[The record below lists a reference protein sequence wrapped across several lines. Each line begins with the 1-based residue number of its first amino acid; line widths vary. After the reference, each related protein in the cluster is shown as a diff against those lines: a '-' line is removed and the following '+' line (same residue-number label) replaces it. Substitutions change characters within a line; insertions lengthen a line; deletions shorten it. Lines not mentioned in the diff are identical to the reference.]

1 MKVKNKHFRVPY
13 WRLPLVQARTMLEL
27 GVSSYTP
34 HEYFWS
40 SALYGN
46 TLRYHMSHIL
56 PESTF
61 QRNVELVVTVGGTLV
76 LARELVDGTGVA
88 NIMQQWAL

>member
-1 MKVKNKHFRVPY
+1 
-13 WRLPLVQARTMLEL
+13 MLEL

-46 TLRYHMSHIL
+46 TLRYHISQVL

-61 QRNVELVVTVGGTLV
+61 QGNVELVVTVSWTLV
-76 LARELVDGTGVA
+76 LARGLCNGTGGA
-88 NIMQQWAL
+88 NIMQQWKL

>member
-1 MKVKNKHFRVPY
+1 
-13 WRLPLVQARTMLEL
+13 MLEL
-27 GVSSYTP
+27 GVSSCTP
-34 HEYFWS
+34 HGYFWS

-46 TLRYHMSHIL
+46 ILWYHRSQLL

-61 QRNVELVVTVGGTLV
+61 QRGVELVVTVGGTLV
-76 LARELVDGTGVA
+76 LARELFNGTGVA